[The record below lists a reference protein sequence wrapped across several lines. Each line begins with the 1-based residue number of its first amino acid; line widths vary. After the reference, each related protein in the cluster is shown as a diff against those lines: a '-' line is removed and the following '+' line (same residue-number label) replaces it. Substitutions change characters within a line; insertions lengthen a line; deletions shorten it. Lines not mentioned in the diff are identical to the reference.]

1 MLRDGSFF
9 WNIGNSRE
17 KWKSMRRI
25 IPILLT
31 VFSLAA
37 CNFPTRMPELESPP
51 VNPQNCSFS
60 WASQP
65 LPDLSK
71 QVQSAIDA
79 ARLTG
84 VKATAEAYGEN
95 CYDSQTN
102 KPVSFATL
110 ETDFYVTVK
119 VDDLTDKDELGN
131 LLEKILTVLDGLPTG
146 KIPGPEPG
154 FISVSFQSG
163 RNELNLMF
171 IVTAGK
177 TARTLGLHGAAL
189 FDELNKK

>member
-1 MLRDGSFF
+1 
-9 WNIGNSRE
+9 
-17 KWKSMRRI
+17 MRRI
-25 IPILLT
+25 ITLLLT

-37 CNFPTRMPELESPP
+37 CNLPTATPELLNPP
-51 VNPQNCSFS
+51 ANPAQCYFN
-60 WASQP
+60 WATQA
-65 LPDLSK
+65 LPDLTK

-84 VKATAEAYGEN
+84 VKATVEAYGEN

-110 ETDFYVTVK
+110 ETDFHILATVN
-119 VDDLTDKDELGN
+119 DLTDKDDLGN
-131 LLEKILTVLDGLPTG
+131 LLEKVLIVLDDFPAG

-154 FISVSFQSG
+154 YISVSFQSG
-163 RNELNLMF
+163 SVELNLMF
-171 IVTAGK
+171 LVSAGK
-177 TARTLGLHGAAL
+177 SARAQGLHGAAL

>member
-1 MLRDGSFF
+1 
-9 WNIGNSRE
+9 
-17 KWKSMRRI
+17 MRRI
-25 IPILLT
+25 ITILLT

-37 CNFPTRMPELESPP
+37 CNLPTATPELLNPP
-51 VNPQNCSFS
+51 AYPPQCYFN
-60 WASQP
+60 WATQP

-84 VKATAEAYGEN
+84 VKARAVAYGEN

-110 ETDFYVTVK
+110 ETDFHISATVN
-119 VDDLTDKDELGN
+119 DLTNKDELGN
-131 LLEKILTVLDGLPTG
+131 LLEKILIVLDGFPAG
-146 KIPGPEPG
+146 KVPGPQAG
-154 FISVSFQSG
+154 YISISFQARSE
-163 RNELNLMF
+163 ELNLMF
-171 IVTAGK
+171 MVSAGK
-177 TARTLGLHGAAL
+177 SARAQGLHGAAL

>member
-1 MLRDGSFF
+1 
-9 WNIGNSRE
+9 
-17 KWKSMRRI
+17 MRRI

-31 VFSLAA
+31 VLCLAA
-37 CNFPTRMPELESPP
+37 CNFPTRTPELESPP
-51 VNPQNCSFS
+51 ANPQNCAFS

-65 LPDLSK
+65 LPELSA

-110 ETDFYVTVK
+110 ETDFRISATVN
-119 VDDLTDKDELGN
+119 DLTNKDELGN
-131 LLEKILTVLDGLPTG
+131 LLERILIVLDGFPVG

-154 FISVSFQSG
+154 YISISFHVRSE
-163 RNELNLMF
+163 ELNLMF
-171 IVTAGK
+171 MVSAGK
-177 TARTLGLHGAAL
+177 SARAQGLHGAAL